1 MLPKDYVRFI
11 LTGKYATDASD
22 ASGMQMLDVKNRCW
36 SQEILDFLKVD
47 RELLGD
53 VYESPEVVGNLLPKI
68 AEKCGLSTETVVVAG
83 GSDNACAA
91 IGTGIVREGQAF
103 TTIPVQQLEQVL

>member
-1 MLPKDYVRFI
+1 MFAFSI

-36 SQEILDFLKVD
+36 LHEFLDFLKVD
-47 RELLGD
+47 RELLRD

-68 AEKCGLSTETVVVAG
+68 AEKCGLSTKQLWLPEEV
-83 GSDNACAA
+83 
-91 IGTGIVREGQAF
+91 IM
-103 TTIPVQQLEQVL
+103 PVQQLEQVL

>member
-1 MLPKDYVRFI
+1 MSRSFLQSADTLCFQKIMSALFLLVSMRQMP
-11 LTGKYATDASD
+11 LD

-68 AEKCGLSTETVVVAG
+68 AEKCGLSTEQLMVAG
-83 GSDNACAA
+83 GV
-91 IGTGIVREGQAF
+91 IM
-103 TTIPVQQLEQVL
+103 PVQQLEQVL

>member
-1 MLPKDYVRFI
+1 M
-11 LTGKYATDASD
+11 
-22 ASGMQMLDVKNRCW
+22 
-36 SQEILDFLKVD
+36 KVD

-91 IGTGIVREGQAF
+91 IGTGM
-103 TTIPVQQLEQVL
+103 